1 MRQKRAK
8 SYKKQM
14 NVYHYTFKFREPYQ
28 IIVDDEIV
36 TTCQKSSYDINKGLT
51 RTIQAENKPMIT
63 QCCIQALYNAKNQD
77 AINLA
82 KTFERRRCNHREA
95 IAPADCIQSVVDI
108 NGENRHRY
116 VVATQ
121 DLDLRRKLRQVP
133 GVPLVYMNRS
143 VMVMEPLSDASAKYS
158 EEWENKKLTGGL
170 NDLKAGKIV
179 EKSEEDGGEEGDG
192 EDGAPAKKK
201 RKGPPKGPNP
211 LSVKK
216 KKKGEPATGGSKED
230 GEKKNKRRRKHKK
243 SGEKQGNGEEE
254 CENSGNDGEDRDD
267 RHNENEERKVD
278 AKEIMET
285 PSTRENSVD
294 NQHITD
300 DEE

>member
-36 TTCQKSSYDINKGLT
+36 NTCQKSSFDIGKGLT

-63 QCCIQALYNAKNQD
+63 QCCIQALYNGKNQD

-82 KTFERRRCNHREA
+82 KTFERRKCNHREA
-95 IAPADCIQSVVDI
+95 IAPRECISSIVDI
-108 NGENRHRY
+108 NGENKHRY

-121 DLDLRRKLRQVP
+121 DLELRRKLRQVP

-143 VMVMEPLSDASAKYS
+143 VMVMEPLSNASAKYS
-158 EEWENKKLTGGL
+158 EQWESKKLTGGL
-170 NDLKAGKIV
+170 NDLQAGKIV
-179 EKSEEDGGEEGDG
+179 HEDEEDIEEENTGN
-192 EDGAPAKKK
+192 EPAKKK
-201 RKGPPKGPNP
+201 RKGPKGPNP

-216 KKKGEPATGGSKED
+216 KKKAETTEKED
-230 GEKKNKRRRKHKK
+230 GETKHKRRRKHKK
-243 SGEKQGNGEEE
+243 SGERQESHGSEDEKGEARGGAEDTEMTAEE
-254 CENSGNDGEDRDD
+254 TAGQATEQ
-267 RHNENEERKVD
+267 
-278 AKEIMET
+278 
-285 PSTRENSVD
+285 
-294 NQHITD
+294 NQ
-300 DEE
+300 

>member
-28 IIVDDEIV
+28 IIIDDEIV

-51 RTIQAENKPMIT
+51 RTIQAQNKPMIT

-82 KTFERRRCNHREA
+82 KTFERRKCNHREA
-95 IAPADCIQSVVDI
+95 IAPADCIQSIVDI

-143 VMVMEPLSDASAKYS
+143 VMVMEPLSDASTKFS

-179 EKSEEDGGEEGDG
+179 EKNEEDGG
-192 EDGAPAKKK
+192 DGAPAKKK

-216 KKKGEPATGGSKED
+216 KKKEEPATGGNKED
-230 GEKKNKRRRKHKK
+230 GEKKNRRRRKHKK
-243 SGEKQGNGEEE
+243 SGEKQGNGEGEG
-254 CENSGNDGEDRDD
+254 ENGGNDGEDRDD
-267 RHNENEERKVD
+267 RHNENEERGVH

-285 PSTRENSVD
+285 PSTRENSID
-294 NQHITD
+294 NQHVID